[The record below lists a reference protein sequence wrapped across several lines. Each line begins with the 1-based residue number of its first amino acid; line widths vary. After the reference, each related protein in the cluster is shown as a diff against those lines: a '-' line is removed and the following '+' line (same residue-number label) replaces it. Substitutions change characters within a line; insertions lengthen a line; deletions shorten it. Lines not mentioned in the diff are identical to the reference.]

1 MRKRLLSSNKK
12 SIFNYFLT
20 LCFVCLI
27 GIGCAW
33 GETVTYTVISTNSVT
48 ATGNAPAG
56 SSVTYSSTYS
66 TEYQLTKDNSM
77 ILTLSG
83 YTGCKITGIT
93 LSMKSNSSA
102 GAGSF
107 SMIAGSTSLS
117 TIGNSK
123 FNSSNW
129 HGGWATSYVPVTPTM
144 SNNNYTIQSGE
155 KVVIK
160 ISASANSL
168 YCQSFTITYTPAIV
182 LPHTVSLHSGTAGT
196 QLTETSGGAG
206 VTLPSL
212 SSPCP
217 EYSFHGW
224 STSSTTITPSE
235 IIPAGPYHPTANID
249 LYAVFGKSGEK
260 IAHTDAT
267 SFSSPNADWT
277 VEQSGGTTY
286 WKIFQGDYI
295 KSPTI
300 DLGSVT
306 SITVQMGTFGTVSNN
321 SNILDIQTSNST
333 SWKTVTATTNDQSN
347 SYTVNIND
355 GNFALSGNGTL
366 TFKSQSTSTSDGLR
380 ILSITI
386 QDSVSGISYTL
397 TPNCIVATP
406 TFTPAPGTYTSA
418 QDIVISCATDG
429 ADIYYTTD
437 GTTPTDESTQYT
449 AGATGLHYES
459 NVTIKAIA
467 IKTGMDDSEIGTA
480 EYIFNIPTETYTVTL
495 DAGTGSCTIP
505 SITQTTA
512 GASVNLPAAT
522 PATICA
528 SEEGYTFA
536 GWATEAV
543 SETTTAPTL
552 LSGSYTPTNDITLYA
567 VYKKNDSEGDANY
580 HKVTS
585 ALTDWSGEYLIVN
598 EEKNAAFDGSLST
611 LDATNNYIT
620 VAVADNTIA
629 SSTTTDN
636 STFTIA
642 SVENGYSIKSASG
655 QFIGKNDDSN
665 GLSTNNS
672 YSATYKNTISYDNGN
687 IEIDIVSNGGGYLR
701 FNSASNQM
709 RFRYYKSGQ
718 DPIQLYK
725 KSSISTTTTYN
736 SNPICLETVATPV
749 ISVASG
755 EYNDDQSVTLSCAT
769 EGASIY
775 YTLDGTEPSESSALY
790 ASAITIDETA
800 TLKAK
805 AFKTDCNASE
815 TASADYVL
823 PVKVA
828 TIAAFKT
835 AGESN
840 DEVTYKITGNLIV
853 TFASGHNIY
862 VQDATGGLLIYDNN
876 LTVPTYNSNDIVSNI
891 IGTYSVY
898 QGTPEISLTAVPAA
912 STTTGTATP
921 VVVTIS
927 DYNTNFNDYQSNLVK
942 VEDIHFSNGSTY
954 TTGNAGSAVTM
965 TQGDATV
972 SLYNNFK
979 ALNTT
984 LNQNDRA
991 DVVGIALKYNTT
1003 KEIAPRDNSDITIK
1017 TVYGD
1022 TTDVTECDLYV
1033 WADNDNTEY
1042 TTSGLKTHTIIMADK
1057 DSVATINLTIS
1068 PSKATDTV
1076 ATACGSF
1083 TWHGVTY
1090 TETPAVAPTYTDQTE
1105 AGCDSVITLLL
1116 TIYDNPS
1123 ISIVT
1128 DPNQDHLCEGESM
1141 TLSVDGITG
1150 NQVLLNEDFA
1160 SCTGNV
1166 NNELSSLTTFPTRS
1180 KIFPTGTTGYEVKM
1194 GSGSSSGSMTSSALN
1209 LSAPFTVTIGAK
1221 RYNDTE
1227 TGPINVTVNG
1237 VTKSIPT
1244 LTESYQNYTLE
1255 FDAATDNST
1264 ITIATTTNK
1273 KRAYLNLVNVT
1284 VTGADFLWSTGED
1297 TSNIIIT
1304 PTATTTYEVVV
1315 EDEHHC
1321 LGYASKEVTV
1331 YDMTTA
1337 VIEGNASDTI
1347 CPGSTKVFSVQ
1358 DGDETNFTYQ
1368 WYKDNVAINGA
1379 TLSTYTLND
1388 VTGDMSGAY
1397 TVVVTNLSGICKDSS
1412 AAANLLVNGPGA
1424 PNFEFRIT
1432 APTDIYDTIR
1442 VGYCEVTHTFVN
1454 PTATHY
1460 LDGTTF
1466 GEVTY
1471 ENSLHSTTYTYD
1483 TPGNYPISWTGKD
1496 ICGNTATCNQVLHI
1510 AYEPCPIAEDFD
1522 GNTYA
1527 SVRINCE
1534 CWTTTNLKSTTYSDG
1549 SNISNVMSYQS
1560 AEYPDAEANVALYG
1574 HLYTWSSAVAEGNTA
1589 LNTPNSRGHIQGVC
1603 PEGWY
1608 LPTTSQIQS
1617 LLNTNTMN
1625 NLRSDNYWIDGGGD
1639 NASELTLVPGGMYNA
1654 NTDRYE
1660 NLGGNCY
1667 LWSAYE
1673 YDASTAKTFEADC
1686 HCWIFK
1692 ISDSVK
1698 GMGYSVRCI
1707 KERE

>member
-20 LCFVCLI
+20 ICFICLL
-27 GIGCAW
+27 GIGSVW
-33 GETVTYTVISTNSVT
+33 GETYQFGTIPTGWSTSGGTQSINNI
-48 ATGNAPAG
+48 AW
-56 SSVTYSSTYS
+56 TYSSSSYIGLTSNKIQIGSKNNPQTS
-66 TEYQLTKDNSM
+66 TWTISTPIGSFGSN
-77 ILTLSG
+77 I
-83 YTGCKITGIT
+83 KITAIRIQAYTTDTTATYDISVGGTSVKSGSLATSSTDYNAENLSATSGNIVI
-93 LSMKSNSSA
+93 SMKGSSSSKAMYLSN
-102 GAGSF
+102 
-107 SMIAGSTSLS
+107 
-117 TIGNSK
+117 
-123 FNSSNW
+123 
-129 HGGWATSYVPVTPTM
+129 
-144 SNNNYTIQSGE
+144 IQITYE
-155 KVVIK
+155 EV
-160 ISASANSL
+160 
-168 YCQSFTITYTPAIV
+168 TITA
-182 LPHTVSLHSGTAGT
+182 PHTVSLHSGTAGT

-366 TFKSQSTSTSDGLR
+366 TFKSQSTSTSVGLR

-567 VYKKNDSEGDANY
+567 VYKKTDSESDANY

-701 FNSASNQM
+701 FNSAPNQM

-775 YTLDGTEPSESSALY
+775 YTLDGTEPSESSTLY

-840 DEVTYKITGNLIV
+840 DEVTYKITGDLTV
-853 TFASGHNIY
+853 TFASGHNTY

-912 STTTGTATP
+912 STTTGTVTP
-921 VVVTIS
+921 VVVTIA
-927 DYNTNFNDYQSNLVK
+927 DFNTNFSDYQSNLVK
-942 VEDIHFSNGSTY
+942 VEDIHFCNGSTY
-954 TTGNAGSAVTM
+954 TAGTAGSATTM
-965 TQGDATV
+965 TQGDNNV
-972 SLYNNFK
+972 KLYNNFK
-979 ALNTT
+979 TLNTT

-991 DVVGIALKYNTT
+991 DVVGIALQFNNT
-1003 KEIAPRDNSDITIK
+1003 KEIAPRANNDITIK

-1022 TTDVTECDLYV
+1022 TNDVAECDSYI
-1033 WADNDNTEY
+1033 WTDNDNTEY
-1042 TTSGLKTHTIIMADK
+1042 TTSGLKTYTIAMADK
-1057 DSVATINLTIS
+1057 DSVATINLTINQS
-1068 PSKATDTV
+1068 QAVDTV
-1076 ATACGSF
+1076 ATACETF
-1083 TWHGVTY
+1083 TWHGITY
-1090 TETPAVAPTYTDQTE
+1090 TETPAVAPTFTDHTV
-1105 AGCDSVITLLL
+1105 AGCDSVITLRL
-1116 TIYDNPS
+1116 TIYSNPTVS
-1123 ISIVT
+1123 IISE
-1128 DPNQDHLCEGESM
+1128 PAQDFLCEGESM
-1141 TLSVDGITG
+1141 TLSVDGASEA
-1150 NQVLLNEDFA
+1150 QVVLNEDFA
-1160 SCTGNV
+1160 SCSGN
-1166 NNELSSLTTFPTRS
+1166 ESTEISPLTTFPTLS
-1180 KIFPTGTTGYEVKM
+1180 KIFPTASGNEVKM
-1194 GSGSSSGSMTSSALN
+1194 GSGSYIGKLTSATLDLSSPFIVT
-1209 LSAPFTVTIGAK
+1209 LSAK
-1221 RYNDTE
+1221 RYSATE
-1227 TGPINVTVNG
+1227 NGPIQVTVNG
-1237 VTKSIPT
+1237 VTKSIAT
-1244 LTESYQNYTLE
+1244 LSENYQTYTLK
-1255 FDAATDNST
+1255 FDAATAHST
-1264 ITIATTTNK
+1264 VTIATTTASM
-1273 KRAYLNLVNVT
+1273 RAYLNAVNIT
-1284 VTGADFLWSTGED
+1284 VPGAGILWSTEEE
-1297 TSNIIIT
+1297 TSSISVT
-1304 PTATTTYEVVV
+1304 PTTTTTYEVIV

-1331 YDMTTA
+1331 YDMPTA
-1337 VIEGNASDTI
+1337 VIEGAAYDTI
-1347 CPGSTKVFSVQ
+1347 CPNTTKVFTAQ
-1358 DGDETNFTYQ
+1358 NGNETNFTYQ
-1368 WYKDNVAINGA
+1368 WYKDNVTIDGA
-1379 TLSTYTLND
+1379 THSTYTLNE
-1388 VTGDMSGAY
+1388 VTGEMSGAY
-1397 TVVVTNLSGICKDSS
+1397 TVVVTNLSGTCKDSS
-1412 AAANLLVNGPGA
+1412 AAVNLLVNGPGA
-1424 PNFEFRIT
+1424 PNFAFSIS
-1432 APTDIYDTIR
+1432 APADIYDTIR
-1442 VGYCEVTHTFVN
+1442 IGYCEVSHTFVD
-1454 PTATHY
+1454 PTAEHY
-1460 LDGTTF
+1460 LAGTPF
-1466 GEVTY
+1466 GEITFD
-1471 ENSLHSTTYTYD
+1471 NNLHATSYIYD
-1483 TPGNYPISWTGKD
+1483 TPGDYTINWTGSD
-1496 ICGNTATCNQVLHI
+1496 NCGNTATCSQVLHI
-1510 AYEPCPIAEDFD
+1510 AYEPCPVAEDYD
-1522 GNTYA
+1522 NNLYP

-1534 CWTTTNLKSTTYSDG
+1534 CWTTTNLKSTSYSDG
-1549 SNISNVMSYQS
+1549 SAISNVMSYQS
-1560 AEYPDAEANVALYG
+1560 DEHTDIAANVATYG
-1574 HLYTWSSAVAEGNTA
+1574 QLYTWSSTVSEGNTA
-1589 LNTPNSRGHIQGVC
+1589 LSTPNDRGHIQGVC

-1608 LPTTSQIQS
+1608 LPTTDQIQG
-1617 LLNTNTMN
+1617 LLGTYTMN
-1625 NLRSDNYWIDGGGD
+1625 NLRFNNYWLDGGGD
-1639 NASELTLVPGGMYNA
+1639 NASELSLVPGGMFNA
-1654 NTDRYE
+1654 NTNRFE

-1686 HCWIFK
+1686 HCWLFK
-1692 ISDSVK
+1692 IYDSVK
-1698 GMGYSVRCI
+1698 DMGYSVRCI